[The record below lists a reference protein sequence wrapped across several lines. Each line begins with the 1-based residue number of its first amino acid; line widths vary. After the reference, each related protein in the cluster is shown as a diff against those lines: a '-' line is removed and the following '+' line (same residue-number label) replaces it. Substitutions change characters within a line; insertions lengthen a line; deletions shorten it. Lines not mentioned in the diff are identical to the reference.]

1 MKKLAIPILL
11 LLFIAVACND
21 DDSMP
26 KSQVKVNDIVF
37 DNGDDFFGD
46 IDGDFMSEGG
56 SITRI
61 FNWESSKPTADYNAD
76 ITSSADGMFKIEVF
90 DADEKLIL
98 NKSLSG
104 AAEPDSFSGV
114 TSKGTPGLWTVRITL
129 HTFMGD
135 GSFSMSEGD

>member
-61 FNWESSKPTADYNAD
+61 FNWESSKSTAYYNAD

-98 NKSLSG
+98 SKSLSG